1 MNPQI
6 RKFLSYL
13 PAAVVV
19 FCALG
24 IAGNGLH
31 LGAVACQSYWVTS
44 KLRSPEQPPKPGPPA
59 TGLPATGLPGAK
71 NAVPGPTPGSPPQM
85 GKGDPPA
92 QPPTPGGAP
101 LPGGKRGQMPQP
113 GGNPGQPGGGL
124 GPYQEIVTKGL
135 FSKQQPSPP
144 PVCTGIIGGEALIN
158 NTMVKVGGQIGE
170 WKLVEIGVDKV
181 VVEKA
186 GNRMDLKIFPD
197 LQQNPSAFP
206 PLPRRARE
214 ALPRRRQ
221 RRAAH
226 RFPAANVDRGPNP
239 EESLGN
245 REKDWDLTRR
255 SSQKVFSPNNSPR
268 RLLSAPASSEAK
280 RSSTTRW

>member
-135 FSKQQPSPP
+135 FSKQQPAPP

-206 PLPRRARE
+206 PLPPGQGVPGGPQPGSPPPGAVSPGGMP
-214 ALPRRRQ
+214 PR
-221 RRAAH
+221 
-226 RFPAANVDRGPNP
+226 PMGPMGP
-239 EESLGN
+239 IGPIGPIGPMRPMGPIME
-245 REKDWDLTRR
+245 
-255 SSQKVFSPNNSPR
+255 
-268 RLLSAPASSEAK
+268 
-280 RSSTTRW
+280 